1 MAKLVMN
8 INMIRTGGG
17 RGSRYGV
24 DDLALQDRA
33 SLWAARNPVHER
45 GYIHSSVDHNSSK
58 TVTFRVQGSPGGGTP
73 PF

>member
-33 SLWAARNPVHER
+33 SLWAA
-45 GYIHSSVDHNSSK
+45 IQCTSVVTY
-58 TVTFRVQGSPGGGTP
+58 TVRWIIILVKL
-73 PF
+73 